1 MSQIQTFWK
10 KNKNSWL
17 AISIAILA
25 LLLVGGL
32 IIFNIF
38 KPKDPVI
45 NTSDSNKNTTQNS
58 NPQTTALPSSN
69 KDTDST
75 SNYTDKENPNLP
87 NVPKTT
93 NLPVKINQ

>member
-38 KPKDPVI
+38 KPKDATT
-45 NTSDSNKNTTQNS
+45 NTDNSNKNTTQNS
-58 NPQTTALPSSN
+58 NPPAAPIPSLN

-75 SNYTDKENPNLP
+75 SNPTNKENPSLP
-87 NVPKTT
+87 NTPKTT
-93 NLPVKINQ
+93 NLPVKTY